1 MVLDVMMEHLD
12 HPGVQMAATAC
23 LYNLTR
29 EDIGQKIH
37 VECLKLMVCNLLE
50 CMTKH
55 PSNEQVLFVTS
66 KILHSIVWQALH
78 VQPSSNI

>member
-1 MVLDVMMEHLD
+1 
-12 HPGVQMAATAC
+12 MAATAC

-55 PSNEQVLFVTS
+55 PSNEQVNYY
-66 KILHSIVWQALH
+66 IL
-78 VQPSSNI
+78 SSSHIKPV